1 MNHFNNRMTSPLI
14 SICGGYMYIGLLAIL
29 LYTMGFYENST
40 FFRWG
45 TPVTFMG
52 ATIHDE
58 GTYYIILSVFFVHQL
73 INNWVNDVTY
83 PWMINCVQDPKSK
96 SLFYSKK
103 VSMLIV
109 NMFALY
115 SELDMM
121 LIIAGV
127 MSQFAFFVVLILAN
141 IVAVSFINWQYINK
155 KDTESMLLGDEL
167 V

>member
-1 MNHFNNRMTSPLI
+1 MTSPLI
-14 SICGGYMYIGLLAIL
+14 SICGGYVYIGILAIFM
-29 LYTMGFYENST
+29 YAMGFYKNST

-52 ATIHDE
+52 TTIHDDK
-58 GTYYIILSVFFVHQL
+58 TYYLILCMFFVHQF

-83 PWMINCVQDPKSK
+83 PWMLNCVQDPKSK
-96 SLFYSKK
+96 NLVYSRK
-103 VSMLIV
+103 VSMIIV

-115 SELDMM
+115 SELDVM

-141 IVAVSFINWQYINK
+141 MAAVSVINWQYIK
-155 KDTESMLLGDEL
+155 KKEESTPLIGEEL